1 MYDNEFVKQLRSI
14 YGFDYAKASKD
25 LGVSERQVKRYI
37 QTGKPTQTIKNLVG
51 IIYRGYL
58 PVDGPWKYCK
68 IRPDNMMETPYGM
81 AKPSD
86 VMLVHRYKWSAKQHR
101 DKYNQLKND
110 TSTKTQDMLDIQDQ
124 LLQIIGDIAKKTGS

>member
-14 YGFDYAKASKD
+14 YGFDYQRASD
-25 LGVSERQVKRYI
+25 ELGVSERQVKRYI
-37 QTGKPTQTIKNLVG
+37 QTGKPTKTIKNLVG

-58 PVDGPWKYCK
+58 PATGPWSHFR
-68 IRPDNMMETPYGM
+68 IRHDNLLETPWGLT
-81 AKPSD
+81 KPSD
-86 VMLVHRYKWSAKQHR
+86 VAFVHRYKWNARESR
-101 DKYNQLKND
+101 ELYDKLKND